1 MGRNKIIRIVI
12 AAILG
17 VVAVVLAVV
26 TDTWSFYLTALAMV
40 LVVVSQL
47 EHPPARQ

>member
-1 MGRNKIIRIVI
+1 MGRSKVIRIVI

-26 TDTWSFYLTALAMV
+26 TDTWSLYFTALAMV
-40 LVVVSQL
+40 VVVASQL
-47 EHPPARQ
+47 EHVPPRA